1 MQCVCVR
8 CRYGGHPICAALG
21 YVQKTQPILVICD
34 NLDAA
39 MWAGI
44 LAVIRLILE
53 MSGYRVGMSI
63 LDTKHHGIPHSRL
76 RLCIVAVRLDAE
88 VQQFNFQTLCQTC
101 RL

>member
-1 MQCVCVR
+1 M
-8 CRYGGHPICAALG
+8 ICE
-21 YVQKTQPILVICD
+21 
-34 NLDAA
+34 NLAAA

-53 MSGYRVGMSI
+53 MSGYRVGMSVPGI
-63 LDTKHHGIPHSRL
+63 KHHGIPHSRL
-76 RLCIVAVRLDAE
+76 LCIVAVRLDAE